1 MSNTKQTIIAI
12 LLALLV
18 TIVILSLASCGDS
31 FPSPPKYK
39 DAPTMF
45 IVKNINQLDGMK
57 NQTSYDIEVVDVNGL
72 VKDNKGNNL
81 IFTMTDS
88 VGKYRLGQPIHFG
101 R

>member
-1 MSNTKQTIIAI
+1 MKRTITAVLAAI
-12 LLALLV
+12 LLTLAILAL
-18 TIVILSLASCGDS
+18 TSCNNQQII
-31 FPSPPKYK
+31 PAPYK

-57 NQTSYDIEVVDVNGL
+57 NLTSYEIEVVDVNEL
-72 VKDNKGNNL
+72 VKDNQGHNL